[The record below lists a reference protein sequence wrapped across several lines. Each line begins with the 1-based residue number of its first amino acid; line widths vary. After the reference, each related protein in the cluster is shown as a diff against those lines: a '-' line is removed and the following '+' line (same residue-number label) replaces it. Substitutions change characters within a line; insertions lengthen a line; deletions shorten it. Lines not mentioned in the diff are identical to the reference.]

1 MGPRCSILA
10 TLWQIGS
17 AVIVLGV
24 LVGCAETGDFGRR
37 RPSLFEGKQ
46 GLDASPEWF
55 GSRATLTDIE
65 IELRNRAIALSRN
78 PEKPIYATLDALEAV
93 IGSNADIYYG
103 RVAGRADLSV
113 TTRYKRVERD
123 VDADFALIPLFRSTA
138 CKVASADALRL
149 ASLSVADG
157 VSWDQAELARIRVAS
172 NAAIGEAVERALPQ
186 RVDAYHIAAERL
198 FAASP
203 DEAVKSVIAAID
215 QLRAE
220 VLKGSACGGLQ
231 PRAGKRIVRKG

>member
-1 MGPRCSILA
+1 LA